1 VAGQNIELVDLG
13 NGRWRISASG
23 GGSGSGGGNGDFDG
37 VTMLGDLDDV
47 TLDDAAEGDLL
58 QRDADGVWQR
68 VSPGVIDV
76 EGTAAGQ
83 ILVWTLIDTD
93 PDVYG
98 WTAPEVGTLADKDV
112 LEWNATGQKF
122 VKLTPTEVTMITQ
135 VRYNMTDKRLERK
148 TRTIK
153 VLAAGAEDENWTML
167 TGGQAVELPE

>member
-1 VAGQNIELVDLG
+1 
-13 NGRWRISASG
+13 
-23 GGSGSGGGNGDFDG
+23 
-37 VTMLGDLDDV
+37 
-47 TLDDAAEGDLL
+47 
-58 QRDADGVWQR
+58 
-68 VSPGVIDV
+68 VIDV

-93 PDVYG
+93 PDVWA

-112 LEWNATGQKF
+112 LEWNATGKKF

-135 VRYNMTDKRLERK
+135 VQYNTTDKRLERK